1 MQKLI
6 EDSYK
11 AHLESSY
18 NYRKQAEKVRRLEY
32 GLQRGI
38 SDLYFK
44 GMIDGKN
51 AETRKAQEFELL
63 PQETDELEK
72 ERRAEAELFI
82 EKEQT
87 EIQLEYAR
95 AMLRVHELAG
105 SGL

>member
-6 EDSYK
+6 QDSYT
-11 AHLESSY
+11 AHMESSY
-18 NYRKQAEKVRRLEY
+18 SYRIQAEKVRKLEY

-51 AETRKAQEFELL
+51 AEIRKAQEFELL
-63 PQETDELEK
+63 AQETDELEK
-72 ERRAEAELFI
+72 ERGIEAELYI

-87 EIQLEYAR
+87 EILVEYAR
-95 AMLRVHELAG
+95 AMLRVRELAQVE
-105 SGL
+105 

>member
-11 AHLESSY
+11 AHLDTSY
-18 NYRKQAEKVRRLEY
+18 AFRKRAEITRRLEY
-32 GLQRGI
+32 EIQQKVA
-38 SDLYFK
+38 DLYL
-44 GMIDGKN
+44 GADIDGKN
-51 AETRKAQEFELL
+51 AEIRKAQEFVFLSKEYR
-63 PQETDELEK
+63 ELEVS
-72 ERRAEAELFI
+72 RQAEAELFT

>member
-18 NYRKQAEKVRRLEY
+18 AFRKRAEITRRLEY
-32 GLQRGI
+32 DIQRQVSVLYLQGE
-38 SDLYFK
+38 
-44 GMIDGKN
+44 IDGKN
-51 AETRKAQEFELL
+51 AEIRKAQEFELL
-63 PQETDELEK
+63 AQETDELEK
-72 ERRAEAELFI
+72 ERRAEAELFT